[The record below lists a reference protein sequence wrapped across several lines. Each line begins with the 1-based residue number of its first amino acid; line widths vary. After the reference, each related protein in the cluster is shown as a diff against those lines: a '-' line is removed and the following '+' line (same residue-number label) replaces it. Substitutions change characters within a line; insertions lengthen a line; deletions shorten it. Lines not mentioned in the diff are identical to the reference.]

1 MRLPTGNR
9 GEPRCSDIVQILM
22 ENLRASSSAP
32 QILIAK
38 TIARL
43 IQPMARI
50 SRLVIPDIS
59 QIFQTV
65 GSRLDS
71 RVPHPFWR

>member
-1 MRLPTGNR
+1 
-9 GEPRCSDIVQILM
+9 M
-22 ENLRASSSAP
+22 ENLRASSPVS

-38 TIARL
+38 TIARQV
-43 IQPMARI
+43 QPMARI
-50 SRLVIPDIS
+50 SRLVIPDIP

-71 RVPHPFWR
+71 RVPHSFWR